1 MTSPAMQ
8 NSHLFLIAYDQCGLE
23 LQGPHMVTTTK
34 RLMPSTEVDAGALG
48 RDGLRYHAWDPVA
61 VRARYRDLDPAAS
74 YDNKLL
80 PGAGL

>member
-1 MTSPAMQ
+1 MQ

-48 RDGLRYHAWDPVA
+48 RDGL
-61 VRARYRDLDPAAS
+61 
-74 YDNKLL
+74 
-80 PGAGL
+80 